1 MEIEFGVKFAL
12 PFENLKIMKRIYLIV
27 ITSTLLFSAQAQ
39 ETKTLGATID
49 ELTYNWDT
57 EAENLNSYDGLTEFC
72 VNTEYRV
79 GIVELLNEI
88 HHYDSVLYDRL
99 VKAQRF
105 KKDKEIE
112 KTLKEISKFED
123 QYSMKNL
130 IHFLHE
136 ECDIRKDIEKNAD
149 ESRNDLGANSYSGQ
163 IYIVE
168 TELNKYIKH
177 ITKRLDHVREH
188 VHHLHIK

>member
-1 MEIEFGVKFAL
+1 
-12 PFENLKIMKRIYLIV
+12 MKRISIIA
-27 ITSTLLFSAQAQ
+27 ITCTLLLSAKAQ
-39 ETKTLGATID
+39 ESTSLGATID
-49 ELTYNWDT
+49 ELTYKWDT
-57 EAENLNSYDGLTEFC
+57 EAENLNSYNGLTEFC
-72 VNTEYRV
+72 VDKEYRTELI
-79 GIVELLNEI
+79 GLLNDI

-112 KTLKEISKFED
+112 KTLKDISKFED
-123 QYSMKNL
+123 KYSMKKL

-136 ECDIRKDIEKNAD
+136 ECNARKDIEKNAD
-149 ESRNDLGANSYSGQ
+149 ESRNDFGANSYSGQ

-177 ITKRLDHVREH
+177 ITKRVDHLRKH